1 MQKSQIRLAAITGS
15 LPISSGS
22 ALTALPNLPDT
33 QHVLDEMASSLR
45 RVLDF
50 EDSTS
55 RFFEAPS
62 TFKSMGLENVFVATN
77 DLFVTGTTYATSVT
91 GSGGLELVASD
102 NGAVVIDGDAG
113 ATFTEDG
120 TEVLIIDGDG
130 DTRFASYGG
139 SADDPDVE
147 VDGYARF
154 DSDVA
159 MSGSIS
165 FLGTAA
171 RHDIAKV
178 TAGNMVLSGAGGR
191 VYFVDSHVTSSDWT
205 DKALG
210 VPLAVSDAQWS
221 SFHNLG
227 FTSLLDALTSTGAQ
241 SKETARVS
249 GGSLS
254 ADNATGLFSID
265 VSAVPAGDR
274 IRRIDVY
281 VNGMLQVSGTAAQVT
296 AGDVDYRL
304 TGTEASTDLAFAYQL
319 ENDDQVAVIIR

>member
-33 QHVLDEMASSLR
+33 RHVLDEMASSLR

-77 DLFVTGTTYATSVT
+77 DLFVTGTTYTTSVT

-102 NGAVVIDGDAG
+102 NGDVVIDGDSG

-147 VDGYARF
+147 VDGYTRF
-154 DSDVA
+154 DSNVA

-165 FLGTAA
+165 FLGTAG
-171 RHDIAKV
+171 RHDIAKI
-178 TAGNMVLSGAGGR
+178 TTGDLVLSGAGGR
-191 VYFVDSHVTSSDWT
+191 IYLVDSHVTSSDWA
-205 DKALG
+205 DKDYG
-210 VPLAVSDAQWS
+210 IPLAVSDSQWS
-221 SFHNLG
+221 AFHNLG

-241 SKETARVS
+241 NKVTAKVTS
-249 GGSLS
+249 PPSLN
-254 ADNATGLFSID
+254 NATGLFTVD
-265 VSAVPAGDR
+265 VSAIPASDR
-274 IRRIDVY
+274 TKRVDVY
-281 VNGMLQVSGTAAQVT
+281 VNGMLQVSGSAAAMS
-296 AGDVDYRL
+296 AGDADYRL
-304 TGTEASTDLAFAYQL
+304 DGTASSTDLIFSYLLAA
-319 ENDDQVAVIIR
+319 DDQIAIVIR